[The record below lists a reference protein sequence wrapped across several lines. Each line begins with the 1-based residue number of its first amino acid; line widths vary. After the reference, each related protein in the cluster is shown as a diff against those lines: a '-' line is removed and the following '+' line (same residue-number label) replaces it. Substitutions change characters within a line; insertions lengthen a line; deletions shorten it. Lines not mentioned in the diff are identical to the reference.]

1 MLSRLV
7 LNLWPQAIFPSNA
20 LFHVCCQCIHFSG
33 QRRKIILSLANGTK
47 PVVSEALTEPF
58 KSLCSCTGLDG
69 RSHLDLTSRQV
80 LTLSPRLEL
89 AAGSELTATSN
100 FWAQD
105 TSCRD
110 GLTFTSHTRGC
121 HGSEQPVCAVVGNYR
136 FLGSLGEGAYS
147 TVKLARHVLTARE
160 VAIKILDKTK
170 CNLAT
175 LQMIDQEIKIMTM
188 LHHPHIVQLYEV
200 INSGTSI
207 YLIMEYACHG
217 DVYDYLQE
225 VGRMYE
231 DEAREKFRQV
241 GIIASLVC

>member
-1 MLSRLV
+1 MGQTGSHSITQAGIGSRIRTHC
-7 LNLWPQAIFPSNA
+7 N
-20 LFHVCCQCIHFSG
+20 
-33 QRRKIILSLANGTK
+33 
-47 PVVSEALTEPF
+47 
-58 KSLCSCTGLDG
+58 
-69 RSHLDLTSRQV
+69 
-80 LTLSPRLEL
+80 LEL
-89 AAGSELTATSN
+89 LGSGDSAASASQVARTTDVHHHT
-100 FWAQD
+100 WD